1 MEKLVLVW
9 IALISAASVFPQF
22 FFFFF
27 FSAAMVDPFFCEQCT
42 YALFTNPHK
51 LHFLSTFLLKMGL
64 TALFTHLKIILLQ
77 CFQFSVSTK

>member
-9 IALISAASVFPQF
+9 MALISAASVFSQF

-42 YALFTNPHK
+42 YALFTNPTN
-51 LHFLSTFLLKMGL
+51 STFYQ
-64 TALFTHLKIILLQ
+64 LFY
-77 CFQFSVSTK
+77 